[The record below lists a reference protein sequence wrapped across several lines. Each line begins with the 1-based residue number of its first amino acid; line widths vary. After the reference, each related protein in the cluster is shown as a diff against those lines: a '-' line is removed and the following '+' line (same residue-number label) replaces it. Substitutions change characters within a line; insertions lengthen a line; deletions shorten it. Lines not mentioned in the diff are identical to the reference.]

1 MPALHEETQNEH
13 VPRLVEA
20 LTGKQVI
27 AAAVGTHH
35 TAVWTKA
42 GELFTFGNG
51 GFGQP
56 GHEVTQH
63 EHVPKLVEAMAGK
76 KVIGASAGSQHTVF
90 WTEPGELLTFGDG
103 YEGQLGHEVSTEFE
117 HVPRLIDALAGKK
130 VIGAAAARSHT
141 AVWTDAE
148 EIFTF

>member
-1 MPALHEETQNEH
+1 M
-13 VPRLVEA
+13 EA
-20 LTGKQVI
+20 
-27 AAAVGTHH
+27 
-35 TAVWTKA
+35 
-42 GELFTFGNG
+42 
-51 GFGQP
+51 FGQP

-63 EHVPKLVEAMAGK
+63 
-76 KVIGASAGSQHTVF
+76 
-90 WTEPGELLTFGDG
+90 
-103 YEGQLGHEVSTEFE
+103 E